1 MTTTQVEPAETG
13 TQRGILASVLPY
25 VQIARTDHWFKNS
38 FMILGVILAL
48 FYEPQLFRRESVL
61 PLLVALAATCLIAS
75 SNYVLNEL
83 LDGPRDRLHPEK
95 RHLPVPSGRVKPA
108 IGYAEWI
115 ALAVAGLWLAST
127 LNTAFLA
134 SAASLW
140 IMGLLY
146 NVPPIRTKEWPYLDV
161 LSESV

>member
-95 RHLPVPSGRVKPA
+95 RHRPRPPPRCGCGGRGGRGSGRPR
-108 IGYAEWI
+108 
-115 ALAVAGLWLAST
+115 T
-127 LNTAFLA
+127 RTR
-134 SAASLW
+134 SA
-140 IMGLLY
+140 
-146 NVPPIRTKEWPYLDV
+146 PRRTTSPCRGR
-161 LSESV
+161 